1 MDLIKV
7 VEMEPYGN
15 RIPAYYSIG
24 INLPQNRT
32 ARKTLTKG
40 IPIYRKV
47 LLCSYYHAGTGGL
60 ISQKNPQKCDDS
72 LN

>member
-47 LLCSYYHAGTGGL
+47 LQMSKTNDWFLYKTQHLAEMS
-60 ISQKNPQKCDDS
+60 
-72 LN
+72 